1 MFVLEIKSY
10 KLSVHMSLCIKR
22 CRAPSMAPILWAVY
36 IFCFLCTVV
45 VSMTAV
51 ALKIKNV
58 PLELHP
64 VVPPEKMD
72 MSNEKVSDTKTP
84 SDVSDRE
91 PKEDNAE
98 NYEEDETEK
107 KTGKKGNE
115 RETTPNPQF
124 RR

>member
-1 MFVLEIKSY
+1 
-10 KLSVHMSLCIKR
+10 
-22 CRAPSMAPILWAVY
+22 
-36 IFCFLCTVV
+36 
-45 VSMTAV
+45 MTAV
-51 ALKIKNV
+51 ALAKIKNV

-64 VVPPEKMD
+64 VVPPEKID

-115 RETTPNPQF
+115 RETTTNPQF